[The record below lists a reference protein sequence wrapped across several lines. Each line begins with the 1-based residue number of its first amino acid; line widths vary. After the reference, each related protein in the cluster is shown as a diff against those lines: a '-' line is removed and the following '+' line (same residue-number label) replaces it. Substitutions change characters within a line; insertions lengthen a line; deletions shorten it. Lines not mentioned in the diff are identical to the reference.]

1 MKNYF
6 FAFLLLFG
14 FSEASSQNYLYSE
27 VDKLSVRRSP
37 DLKSKR
43 ITSLDEGERVTDL
56 GQSSRNIISVKLR
69 GVQTKGPFYLIR
81 TRKGV
86 EGWVYSRALSSRP
99 VYVENYVTIVAFSK
113 YGRIDSRV
121 KSVIRDYKDM
131 YIDPIFNESDNY
143 GYKFITRNFEEVR
156 IENAYGNII
165 GVENISKLVDK
176 YKDGIV
182 ILRKGKKQHH
192 IDLVPQRVG
201 DKWHSWHLTCS
212 IDNIVQAMQTDE
224 CYSEW

>member
-1 MKNYF
+1 MKKLF
-6 FAFLLLFG
+6 FALMLLFS
-14 FSEASSQNYLYSE
+14 FPEVFSQNYLYST

-56 GQSSRNIISVKLR
+56 GQSSRNIVSVKLR
-69 GVQTKGPFYLIR
+69 GVQTKGPFDLIR

-86 EGWVYSRALSSRP
+86 EGWVYSPALSTRP

-121 KSVIRDYKDM
+121 KSVIRDYNDM
-131 YIDPIFNESDNY
+131 YIDPIFSKADNY
-143 GYKFITRNFEEVR
+143 GYKFITRNFKEVS

-165 GVENISKLVDK
+165 GVENISSLVDK
-176 YKDGIV
+176 YKDGVV

-192 IDLVPQRVG
+192 IDIVPQRVG